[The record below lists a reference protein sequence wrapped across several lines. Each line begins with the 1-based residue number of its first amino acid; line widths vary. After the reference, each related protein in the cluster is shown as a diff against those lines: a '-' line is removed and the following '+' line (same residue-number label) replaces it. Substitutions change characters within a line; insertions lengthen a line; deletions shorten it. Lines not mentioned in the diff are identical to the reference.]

1 LLAPSERQNRTTQT
15 PDPELRLLAP
25 WRLTRRG
32 VASLIETAGT
42 RNAAQVAYYLLM
54 SFPAALLLL
63 VWSFSTV
70 LDDDSV
76 REPIVD
82 AIVGWLPIG
91 DPDDRRQ
98 VEALL
103 DDVTAGAGSL
113 GWVGAAALVY
123 SASGAIGAIRHAVN
137 EAWQRPEQR
146 PYVPAK
152 ARDVGLTLLT
162 VPLAIVA
169 FGLTLSGEL
178 ASAIGDRPW
187 LAAVAQFVVTTL
199 VPLGLLFALLLGL
212 FRVLPE
218 SPRASLRRAWP
229 GALAAVV
236 GIVLVQ
242 FGTAAYFNLFGDAN
256 AIYGTMGALLAVVFS
271 AYLISLALILGAHIS
286 AVSGRPEETEAPAG
300 SIADTVRGLFVR
312 RSDPS

>member
-1 LLAPSERQNRTTQT
+1 
-15 PDPELRLLAP
+15 
-25 WRLTRRG
+25 
-32 VASLIETAGT
+32 
-42 RNAAQVAYYLLM
+42 M

-63 VWSFSTV
+63 VWGFSTV

-91 DPDDRRQ
+91 DPDDRAQ

-103 DDVTAGAGSL
+103 DDVAAGAGSL
-113 GWVGAAALVY
+113 GWVGAVALLY

-137 EAWQRPEQR
+137 EAWQRSEER

-152 ARDVGLTLLT
+152 ALDVGLTLLMT
-162 VPLAIVA
+162 PLAIVA
-169 FGLTLSGEL
+169 VGLSLSGEL

-187 LAAVAQFVVTTL
+187 LAAVAQYAVTTL

-229 GALAAVV
+229 GALAGVV

-242 FGTAAYFNLFGDAN
+242 FGTRAYFSVFGDSR

-271 AYLISLALILGAHIS
+271 VYLFSLAMILGAHIS
-286 AVSGRPEETEAPAG
+286 AAAGRPEGTDAPAG
-300 SIADTVRGLFVR
+300 SITDTLRGLFVR

>member
-1 LLAPSERQNRTTQT
+1 
-15 PDPELRLLAP
+15 
-25 WRLTRRG
+25 
-32 VASLIETAGT
+32 
-42 RNAAQVAYYLLM
+42 M

-63 VWSFSTV
+63 VWGFSTV
-70 LDDDSV
+70 LDDNSV

-82 AIVGWLPIG
+82 AIVGWLPIA

-103 DDVTAGAGSL
+103 DDVAAGAGSL
-113 GWVGAAALVY
+113 GWVGAVALLY

-137 EAWQRPEQR
+137 EAWQRSEER

-152 ARDVGLTLLT
+152 ARDVGLTLLMT
-162 VPLAIVA
+162 PLAIVA
-169 FGLTLSGEL
+169 FGLSLSGEL

-187 LAAVAQFVVTTL
+187 LAAVAQFAVTTL

-218 SPRASLRRAWP
+218 SPRASFRRAWP
-229 GALAAVV
+229 GALAAVT

-242 FGTAAYFNLFGDAN
+242 FGTQAYFSVFGDAR

-271 AYLISLALILGAHIS
+271 VYLFSLAVILGAHIS
-286 AVSGRPEETEAPAG
+286 AAAGRPEQTDAPAG
-300 SIADTVRGLFVR
+300 SITDTLRGLFVR

>member
-1 LLAPSERQNRTTQT
+1 
-15 PDPELRLLAP
+15 
-25 WRLTRRG
+25 
-32 VASLIETAGT
+32 
-42 RNAAQVAYYLLM
+42 M

-63 VWSFSTV
+63 VWAFSTV

-103 DDVTAGAGSL
+103 DDVAAGAGSL
-113 GWVGAAALVY
+113 GWVAAVALLY

-137 EAWQRPEQR
+137 EAWERREQR

-152 ARDVGLTLLT
+152 ARDLGLTLLAG
-162 VPLAIVA
+162 PLAIVA
-169 FGLTLSGEL
+169 FGLTLSGEI

-187 LAAVAQFVVTTL
+187 LAAVAQFAVTTL
-199 VPLGLLFALLLGL
+199 VPLALLFALLLGL

-218 SPRASLRRAWP
+218 SPRASFRRAWP

-236 GIVLVQ
+236 GIVAVQ
-242 FGTAAYFNLFGDAN
+242 FATAAYFSLFGDAR
-256 AIYGTMGALLAVVFS
+256 AIYGTMGALLAVIFS
-271 AYLISLALILGAHIS
+271 AYLVSLALIIGAHIS
-286 AVSGRPEETEAPAG
+286 AVAGHEEETGVPTAG
-300 SIADTVRGLFVR
+300 IADTIRGLFVR
-312 RSDPS
+312 RSDSS